1 MTRRSN
7 SQKADPVA
15 FLQALWIVPEGAGDR
30 CKPALS
36 PLQASIIEEAHMRTL
51 FAVLLLAILLPYP
64 APSMAQ
70 PFSQVIVF
78 GDSNVDSGYYKALSS
93 PGGGTTYNSL
103 WASAV
108 ANGAGAPTT
117 NPGLMNSQFLARF
130 FNLSANPANTTGG
143 TNYATSGAK
152 NETSNSAANGG
163 FTAAIPTGTQ
173 IRSYVAANGGVA
185 DGQAL
190 YLIWSGDNDVT
201 YANGDTGTSPP
212 PDPDSYVM
220 EAAEDLNGDIL
231 FLKNAGA
238 QHIIVAGLAYDFPT
252 GNSTDAVNRRAL
264 KLLYTNTLF
273 ANLTQIGV
281 SYHPA
286 NTDAL
291 RLAIAA
297 NPANYGFTSVG
308 TGAGQMACTQPAG
321 VTTAWAL
328 LCSSNP
334 AAPSTWTAPAQLTDL
349 FADDQHLATAG
360 QLLMARLL
368 RNLVVP
374 WAAVHDANGDG
385 KSDIYWRDNSGDI
398 AIWLMNGATVV
409 SSGGLSGISSNLSI
423 VAVRD
428 FNSDG
433 KFDLL
438 WRDTSGNTSI
448 WFLNG
453 TNVTSSVS
461 LGNISNW
468 SVAGTGDFNG
478 DGYGDILWQDSAGD
492 LAVWLMGS
500 GGQVIASGGLGNVP
514 TTTWAVVGVADFNGD
529 GKSDILW
536 RDTSG
541 DTAIWFMNGTSVNTT
556 GGVGNIPPTWSVVG
570 TGDFN
575 NDGYSDILWQD
586 MGGDVALWL
595 MNGASV
601 TSTGGLGTLSRTVY
615 QVATIGDFN
624 GDGNSDIL
632 WRDTSGNTSIWFM
645 NGTSVT
651 SALPVGNIPT
661 NWRVQS
667 ASAD

>member
-1 MTRRSN
+1 
-7 SQKADPVA
+7 
-15 FLQALWIVPEGAGDR
+15 
-30 CKPALS
+30 
-36 PLQASIIEEAHMRTL
+36 MRTL

-321 VTTAWAL
+321 VNTAWAL

-334 AAPSTWTAPAQLTDL
+334 AAPSTWTA
-349 FADDQHLATAG
+349 
-360 QLLMARLL
+360 
-368 RNLVVP
+368 
-374 WAAVHDANGDG
+374 
-385 KSDIYWRDNSGDI
+385 
-398 AIWLMNGATVV
+398 
-409 SSGGLSGISSNLSI
+409 
-423 VAVRD
+423 
-428 FNSDG
+428 
-433 KFDLL
+433 
-438 WRDTSGNTSI
+438 
-448 WFLNG
+448 
-453 TNVTSSVS
+453 
-461 LGNISNW
+461 
-468 SVAGTGDFNG
+468 
-478 DGYGDILWQDSAGD
+478 
-492 LAVWLMGS
+492 
-500 GGQVIASGGLGNVP
+500 
-514 TTTWAVVGVADFNGD
+514 
-529 GKSDILW
+529 
-536 RDTSG
+536 
-541 DTAIWFMNGTSVNTT
+541 
-556 GGVGNIPPTWSVVG
+556 
-570 TGDFN
+570 
-575 NDGYSDILWQD
+575 
-586 MGGDVALWL
+586 
-595 MNGASV
+595 
-601 TSTGGLGTLSRTVY
+601 
-615 QVATIGDFN
+615 
-624 GDGNSDIL
+624 
-632 WRDTSGNTSIWFM
+632 
-645 NGTSVT
+645 
-651 SALPVGNIPT
+651 
-661 NWRVQS
+661 
-667 ASAD
+667 

>member
-398 AIWLMNGATVV
+398 AIWLMNGATVI
-409 SSGGLSGISSNLSI
+409 STGGLSGIPSNLSI

-433 KFDLL
+433 TFDLL

-453 TNVTSSVS
+453 VNVTSSVS
-461 LGNISNW
+461 LGNIPNNW
-468 SVAGTGDFNG
+468 SVVGTGDFNS
-478 DGYGDILWQDSAGD
+478 DGYGDILWQDSVGD
-492 LAVWLMGS
+492 LAIWLMGS
-500 GGQVIASGGLGNVP
+500 GGQVIATGGLGNVP

-556 GGVGNIPPTWSVVG
+556 GGVGNIPSTWSVVG

-575 NDGYSDILWQD
+575 NDGYSD
-586 MGGDVALWL
+586 
-595 MNGASV
+595 S
-601 TSTGGLGTLSRTVY
+601 
-615 QVATIGDFN
+615 
-624 GDGNSDIL
+624 
-632 WRDTSGNTSIWFM
+632 
-645 NGTSVT
+645 
-651 SALPVGNIPT
+651 SALPVGNVPT
-661 NWRVQS
+661 RWKVQS